1 MQSSVFA
8 FIVINVHRH
17 FLNQSK
23 RLAIGRLE
31 AFEIDR
37 ENVVGFAGRD
47 TLGEFAQVVGI
58 NVPLR
63 LLVFGPADFH
73 RDAINRMVVRTPDR
87 AGDQS
92 IGLAFGLRGCEDIW
106 LRTDRCEDKDD
117 WKENTERPPHKK
129 LSEPRVRRNHRLR
142 SPPSLLRLLRR
153 SLLPRL
159 SIRAD
164 W

>member
-8 FIVINVHRH
+8 FVVINVNSH
-17 FLNQSK
+17 FLDQPK
-23 RLAIGRLE
+23 RLAVGGLE
-31 AFEIDR
+31 AFEIGR
-37 ENVVGFAGRD
+37 ENVVGFAGRH

-58 NVPLR
+58 NLPLR

-73 RDAINRMVVRTPDR
+73 GDAINRMVVRTPDR
-87 AGDQS
+87 AGDQRV
-92 IGLAFGLRGCEDIW
+92 GLAFGLRGCEETW
-106 LRTDRCEDKDD
+106 LRTDRCEDKDE

-153 SLLPRL
+153 SPPPRL